1 MIFATVLLALTAD
14 LEVLSV
20 TPAKTQVFT
29 DETFAFSVRVRN
41 NGPET
46 AGNVKVNVGT
56 NASSLLQN
64 VVAPPDW
71 TCDAQ
76 GPRFGYG
83 FVCTTPS
90 LEAGDEAELKVTIG
104 APQPSAMTYR
114 VGASVS
120 AKSTDPERTNNRRE
134 ANLAL
139 LVSRTNAELVMTT
152 RPAGTAKKVTY
163 EVRNDGPDTA
173 RDVLAVVEGASKV
186 SGKGWKCVP
195 SATGIACTRPSL
207 KPGTAAT
214 LEAHGADLSKSSA
227 RVRAEQNHDSKPLD
241 NAAFAVPRRRAQ

>member
-1 MIFATVLLALTAD
+1 MILATVLLALTAD
-14 LEVLSV
+14 LEIFSV
-20 TPAKTQVFT
+20 TPAKTEVFT
-29 DETFAFSVRVRN
+29 DETFAFSVGVRN
-41 NGPET
+41 NGPAT
-46 AGNVKVNVGT
+46 AENVKVNVGT
-56 NASSLLQN
+56 NASSLLRAI
-64 VVAPPDW
+64 VAPPGW

-90 LEAGDEAELKVTIG
+90 LDAASEAELKVTLA

-120 AKSTDPERTNNRRE
+120 AGSEDPQRPNNRRE

-139 LVSRTNAELVMTT
+139 LVSRTNAELVMAA
-152 RPAGTAKKVTY
+152 RPAQSAEKVTFD
-163 EVRNDGPDTA
+163 VRNEGPDDA

-195 SATGIACTRPSL
+195 STTGVVCTRPAL
-207 KPGTAAT
+207 KARTTAT
-214 LEAHGADLSKSSA
+214 LDARGADGTKISA

-241 NAAFAVPRRRAQ
+241 NASSAAAPR